1 MQLPWSNEL
10 DIKNQPR
17 YARNV
22 KCKYWSIFQ
31 GLNDWIIGKCQYES
45 EKKKDDEMF
54 EELAGTVLEK
64 WAYKMAQEIEVDNIG
79 AFTTEDEKTEG
90 YYMVQWCSE
99 PYTAQYDM
107 ELMDYKPP
115 TIVPAGELIC
125 DAYWL
130 NPVHKCK
137 YWYTASHIKT
147 VVIIKK
153 VVASNVEML
162 PISDENPLPLKGKAR
177 THPVKNDAKRIR
189 NKCVDEIVEEIARR
203 DRVDYTELMSV
214 TNIAHSSEDKSDNE
228 TASDDDSDESDDSGD
243 GDDGDDNTDMED

>member
-1 MQLPWSNEL
+1 
-10 DIKNQPR
+10 
-17 YARNV
+17 
-22 KCKYWSIFQ
+22 
-31 GLNDWIIGKCQYES
+31 
-45 EKKKDDEMF
+45 
-54 EELAGTVLEK
+54 
-64 WAYKMAQEIEVDNIG
+64 MAQEIEVDNIG

-130 NPVHKCK
+130 NPVHNCS